1 MKTLNE
7 GLRSQDLKNYVSEV
21 FTIDRYKSKMGEDA
35 DIVVLG
41 FKVKEKYPA
50 ADLVEFIERSY
61 NFVLD
66 ADMSVGEEVD
76 GQYQVFV
83 EMERTASI
91 PGQIREL
98 LSGVSQLTDNYDWK
112 FRYRKSNGA
121 IPFSEQK
128 ILEHVPTNKDAY
140 SAKVLEIK
148 NNDVS
153 KFFNQGAIDGVT
165 LESDNTMTFKK
176 PFFGNLRMKFISIG
190 KYNDVK
196 ETVPGALTLDE
207 NSQSQVFFLQKY
219 LGNYDINKIGS
230 KFLIRN
236 GNYAIVA
243 EKDSW

>member
-1 MKTLNE
+1 
-7 GLRSQDLKNYVSEV
+7 LKR
-21 FTIDRYKSKMGEDA
+21 FRED
-35 DIVVLG
+35 
-41 FKVKEKYPA
+41 
-50 ADLVEFIERSY
+50 EFVRT
-61 NFVLD
+61 FPGALD
-66 ADMSVGEEVD
+66 AKGILNIKNFL
-76 GQYQVFV
+76 YQ
-83 EMERTASI
+83 T
-91 PGQIREL
+91 P
-98 LSGVSQLTDNYDWK
+98 TD
-112 FRYRKSNGA
+112 
-121 IPFSEQK
+121 
-128 ILEHVPTNKDAY
+128 KDAY

-196 ETVPGALTLDE
+196 QTVPGALTLDE

-219 LGNYDINKIGS
+219 LGNYDIDKIGS

>member
-7 GLRSQDLKNYVSEV
+7 GLRSQDLKNYVSEI

-35 DIVVLG
+35 DVVVLG

-66 ADMSVGEEVD
+66 ADMSIGEEVD

-112 FRYRKSNGA
+112 FRYRKSNG
-121 IPFSEQK
+121 IVPFSEQK
-128 ILEHVPTNKDAY
+128 ILEHVPTNEDQY
-140 SAKVLEIK
+140 FTKVLEIK

-165 LESDNTMTFKK
+165 LEADNTMTFKK
-176 PFFGNLRMKFISIG
+176 PFFGNLKMKFVSIG
-190 KYNDVK
+190 KYDDVK

-219 LGNYDINKIGS
+219 LGNYDIDKIGS